1 MRWRAVRAPKLHLDR
16 VLGAGNPPPT
26 SRDSY
31 RPHFHFSGVECR
43 IGACFRGDM
52 ADSGS
57 KIGLSR
63 SFHLPSKVRDG
74 LMQVDGGGLFLGL
87 GVIFSGSG
95 DSSLLRAW
103 VARFIFQNSVPKVGV
118 PV

>member
-74 LMQVDGGGLFLGL
+74 LMQVDGGGLFSRLGL
-87 GVIFSGSG
+87 ILSDSGY
-95 DSSLLRAW
+95 SSLSRSG
-103 VARFIFQNSVPKVGV
+103 VASSIL
-118 PV
+118 